1 MSDPFDEELRTRLGR
16 SAGGGLPAHKALA
29 ELGPTLRRARRVH
42 QVRSGVVGLVAALAI
57 VGVGANL
64 VGDRFGDDGTTVVAA
79 IPEDDSDR
87 TTSSPT
93 STSVP
98 TSLPTQT
105 SADGTPTTLVPDSE
119 PETTDQTTP
128 QTTTQ
133 TSEPTNTDTTPATT
147 TPPSTTP
154 PDTEQSTIDS
164 DCGSIIVSVSDDD
177 IELIEVDPDPGFEPD
192 EKNGGP
198 ERVEVSFEGPDGHC
212 EIEAEVRNG
221 MLSSEVSNE

>member
-198 ERVEVSFEGPDGHC
+198 
-212 EIEAEVRNG
+212 
-221 MLSSEVSNE
+221 